1 VSCKLKPASLPLSSS
16 LFLRHSSISLASRGL
31 LVSLQIN
38 FSRIL
43 INIYSMLPSHIKP
56 ITRRIFSRCHKF
68 NNSRINSNQPCNQS
82 KHFITGYKLDF
93 STLQKNNKKITAN
106 NPSSILL
113 SMTGYKLT
121 SYNPLQLIKGSIK
134 TVTQHS
140 KLQLTTQIHS
150 SQVTTQI
157 TVKLQ

>member
-1 VSCKLKPASLPLSSS
+1 M
-16 LFLRHSSISLASRGL
+16 LFKTKNTSTNNFSTILAL
-31 LVSLQIN
+31 N

-43 INIYSMLPSHIKP
+43 INIYPMLPSHIKP
-56 ITRRIFSRCHKF
+56 ITRRIVSRCHKF

-93 STLQKNNKKITAN
+93 STHYKKITAN

-121 SYNPLQLIKGSIK
+121 SYNPLLLRKDSIK

>member
-1 VSCKLKPASLPLSSS
+1 LT
-16 LFLRHSSISLASRGL
+16 ILAL
-31 LVSLQIN
+31 N

-43 INIYSMLPSHIKP
+43 INIYPMLPSHIKP

-93 STLQKNNKKITAN
+93 STHYKKITAN

-121 SYNPLQLIKGSIK
+121 SYNHLQLRKGSIK

-157 TVKLQ
+157 TVKLK